1 MILRYI
7 KYLFLIVLAI
17 CLLVLCL
24 ANGQIVTLTALTPEL
39 EQFSGLS
46 YTIDL
51 PLYFVALGGVAIG
64 LLIGFI
70 WEWLRESK
78 HRAEV
83 TKRQQQVRTLK
94 REMIKMKGDKPEH
107 KDDVLALLEEKPTK
121 AG

>member
-7 KYLFLIVLAI
+7 KYLFLILLAI
-17 CLLVLCL
+17 GLLILCL
-24 ANGQIVTLTALTPEL
+24 ANRELVTVQALTPEL
-39 EQFSGLS
+39 ERFSGLAWS
-46 YTIDL
+46 MQV

-78 HRAEV
+78 HRSEV
-83 TKRQQQVRTLK
+83 AKRQNQVRTLK
-94 REMIKMKGDKPEH
+94 REVIKLKGDEPRHRDE
-107 KDDVLALLEEKPTK
+107 VLALLEDKPKK